1 MLEREI
7 APETDCF
14 HFMDPNFMD
23 PNYHHTAEMLV
34 DIKSAREN

>member
-14 HFMDPNFMD
+14 HFMD